1 VQNQSDQNHDRFL
14 ANGIVKPTQKNM
26 PKLRFNFTGSLM
38 CGLGILLSTAAT
50 IARADVKL
58 PAIFSDHMVLQRDVA
73 VPVWGWAEP
82 SEVVTVSIAG
92 QTKIATADA
101 AGKWSVKLDKLAAG
115 ETLTMVVSGKNK
127 LTVNDVLV
135 GEVWLASGQS
145 NMQMWVKS
153 VQDLEKEKAA
163 AKFPQ
168 LRMFTVTRHEAV
180 TPQTDCEGKW
190 VLCSPETVET
200 FSATAY
206 FFGRELHQKLG
217 LPVGFINAS
226 VGATPIEG
234 WTSMEKMEGKKE
246 LAPVFNEWAAK
257 LRVPFDPVKEQAKY
271 EKQLASFKVSSA
283 KRVAEG
289 KPAGYAPAKPVPAR
303 EDKNYPGNLFNG
315 MIAPVI
321 PYAIRGGIWYQGEN
335 SGRAGFAQLYEYQ
348 LPLLI
353 ADWRERWGQGAFPFA
368 WVQLANYREYTNSP
382 SPVSHWARVRDG
394 MLKSLAVTNTGMAVA
409 IDIGEADNIH
419 PKNKQEVGRR
429 LGLWARATV
438 YGEKIPFSGPL
449 PAGHKING
457 DKIILSFTHTDG
469 GLMAVGGEL
478 SGFVIA
484 GADKKW
490 HWAKARIEG
499 EQVIVSSEEVK
510 KPVAVRYAW
519 ADNPKCNLYNG
530 AGLPASPFRTDAW

>member
-1 VQNQSDQNHDRFL
+1 MRNL
-14 ANGIVKPTQKNM
+14 T
-26 PKLRFNFTGSLM
+26 FNFVGPLSCWL
-38 CGLGILLSTAAT
+38 GLLFSFTTAT
-50 IARADVKL
+50 IGRADVRL
-58 PAIFSDHMVLQRDVA
+58 PAIFSDHMVLQRDAV
-73 VPVWGWAEP
+73 VPVWGWADPGEA
-82 SEVVTVSIAG
+82 VTVAIAG
-92 QTKIATADA
+92 QTKTATADA
-101 AGKWSVKLDKLAAG
+101 AGKWRVTLDKLASG
-115 ETLTMVVSGKNK
+115 EALTLVVSGKNK

-135 GEVWLASGQS
+135 GEVWLGSGQS
-145 NMQMWVKS
+145 NMQMWMKS
-153 VQDLEKEKAA
+153 VRDLEQEKAA
-163 AKFPQ
+163 AKFPKI
-168 LRMFTVTRHEAV
+168 RMFTVKRNEKI
-180 TPQTDCEGKW
+180 TPQTNCEGKW
-190 VLCSPETVET
+190 VICSPESVET

-217 LPVGFINAS
+217 VPVGLIASS
-226 VGATPIEG
+226 VGATPIET

-246 LAPVFNEWAAK
+246 LAPVFNQWAAK
-257 LRVPFDPVKEQAKY
+257 LRETFDPAKEQAKY
-271 EKQLASFKVSSA
+271 EKQLAAWKTNSA

-303 EDKNYPGNLFNG
+303 EDKNYPANLFNG
-315 MIAPVI
+315 MIAPII

-382 SPVSHWARVRDG
+382 SPVSHWAMVREG

-409 IDIGEADNIH
+409 IDIGMTDNIH

-429 LGLWARATV
+429 LGLWARAKV

-457 DKIILSFTHTDG
+457 DEIILSFKHTDG
-469 GLMAVGGEL
+469 GLMAKDGEL
-478 SGFVIA
+478 RGFVIA

-490 HWAKARIEG
+490 CWAKARIEG
-499 EQVIVSSEEVK
+499 GQVFVSSSEVK
-510 KPVAVRYAW
+510 TPVAVRYGW
-519 ADNPKCNLYNG
+519 ADNPNCNLYNG
-530 AGLPASPFRTDAW
+530 AGLPASPFRTDDW